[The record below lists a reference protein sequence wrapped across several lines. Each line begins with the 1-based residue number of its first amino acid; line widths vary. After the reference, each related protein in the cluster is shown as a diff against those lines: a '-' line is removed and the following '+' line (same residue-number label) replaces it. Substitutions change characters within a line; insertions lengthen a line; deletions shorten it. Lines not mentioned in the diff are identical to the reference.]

1 MEVIK
6 QFSNEGPASHFQDNS
21 GLFTIKEMHFIATT
35 LSQSVARC
43 QLLRV
48 LGFREARVTERE
60 DQTRATDQQGKTTT
74 EATDQGSDQGLHV
87 GFVDAELQQ
96 KNNHNTNEL
105 GHIQF

>member
-1 MEVIK
+1 MK
-6 QFSNEGPASHFQDNS
+6 GPASHFQYNS
-21 GLFTIKEMHFIATT
+21 GLFTIQEMHLFATT
-35 LSQSVARC
+35 SPPSVAPC

-48 LGFREARVTERE
+48 LFGFRQARVTERE

-96 KNNHNTNEL
+96 KNDNVTN
-105 GHIQF
+105 